1 MEVIL
6 LERIAKLGQMGD
18 VVRVKDGFA
27 RNFLLP
33 KGKALRA
40 SEANR
45 SRFETMKVDLEARNL
60 EQRGEA
66 EKVAERLN
74 GQSFTV
80 LRQAAEG
87 GQLYGSVT
95 PRDLVGLIT
104 DKGFTVA
111 RSQIVL
117 NVPIK
122 MIGMYKVPVT
132 LHPEVEVTVSLTVA
146 RSADEAE
153 RLQRGEDI
161 TVNREEAEE
170 AAAAATAAA
179 EAFFEPEAIEAL
191 RSQEDEPQEPSSE
204 AGPSRPIEAF
214 SRKACPRADEGGT
227 GFRSENATTRGHAG
241 AASAKPPQRRAL
253 FLEFLE
259 RGPGRRRRSRSQRL
273 GLGGAFCPRR
283 TAFGRSRCRRRLG
296 VRGLLRAPG
305 IARGIGDWGFPAGRG
320 RGGRVGGCGA
330 GDRTAGRAGRA
341 LGLRGSRRP
350 LIAAARTTR
359 QVGRH
364 GGGHLGAGGVVLAQ
378 EAGGGIAL
386 ELARAAMAVRADFR
400 EYLRGGFAGVE
411 ILGAGRSE
419 RRSRQRHSRHQRHE
433 PG

>member
-1 MEVIL
+1 MKERQMEVIL
-6 LERIAKLGQMGD
+6 LERIAKLGQMGE

-45 SRFETMKVDLEARNL
+45 SRFENMKVDLEARNL

-104 DKGFTVA
+104 EEGFTVA

-170 AAAAATAAA
+170 AAAAAAAAA
-179 EAFFEPEAIEAL
+179 EAFFEPEAIEAQ
-191 RSQEDEPQEPSSE
+191 RSQEGEPQEPS
-204 AGPSRPIEAF
+204 A
-214 SRKACPRADEGGT
+214 ADAE
-227 GFRSENATTRGHAG
+227 
-241 AASAKPPQRRAL
+241 
-253 FLEFLE
+253 
-259 RGPGRRRRSRSQRL
+259 
-273 GLGGAFCPRR
+273 
-283 TAFGRSRCRRRLG
+283 
-296 VRGLLRAPG
+296 
-305 IARGIGDWGFPAGRG
+305 PAG
-320 RGGRVGGCGA
+320 
-330 GDRTAGRAGRA
+330 
-341 LGLRGSRRP
+341 
-350 LIAAARTTR
+350 
-359 QVGRH
+359 
-364 GGGHLGAGGVVLAQ
+364 
-378 EAGGGIAL
+378 
-386 ELARAAMAVRADFR
+386 
-400 EYLRGGFAGVE
+400 
-411 ILGAGRSE
+411 
-419 RRSRQRHSRHQRHE
+419 
-433 PG
+433 